1 MIGWRSRK
9 VMTLSN
15 LLRPVVLAGLL
26 TSLGLAQTQAAP
38 QDQKAPRPKIKV
50 VLPQAPKNQDTP
62 NTPPQSAPEQRDQQK
77 DTTKPAENAA
87 SPSAQK
93 LGVTNTGAT
102 DRAQSYYH
110 FGLAHMYEELAAM
123 SGRSEYANRAIE
135 EYRQAIQ
142 NDPQSDYLNA
152 GIAELYFKTGRIR
165 DAVMES
171 QEVIKRDPA
180 NLEARKLLG
189 RIYLRSLGDPQGG
202 GSQSQE
208 MLNLAIQ
215 QFTEIVKLEPN
226 NPDNH
231 LLLGRL
237 YILNKDLLRAEE
249 EFKAARGV
257 DPTSEEAVSN
267 LAYLYNEEGDAKKA
281 IATLNSLPE
290 EQRSAKLYSILGYTY
305 EQQHDYKN
313 AIRAYKKA
321 VDLDKDNLDAIRGM
335 AQNLLNDGQTEAAL
349 AQYQQVIDADPQ
361 DAQAYLRISDIYRRQ
376 GKFDAALDMLN
387 KADSLMQDLLEV
399 PYNKALIFEAQGK
412 YDESIQLLQGLVE
425 KSTKPAGNYSAPER
439 NNRAVFLERLG
450 SVYRETGKT
459 QLAVDTFRKLLD
471 LGDENAER
479 GYQQL
484 VDTYREAKQWSQA
497 TEVAQ
502 EAVKKMPNDK
512 SLKLVLAGQLADNGQ
527 ADQGVAQAK
536 ALLKGKPEDRE
547 VYVALAQMHT
557 RLKRWKDA
565 EEALDNADRLSTKP
579 DDKQAVLFLRGSAYE
594 RQKKYDLAEEVFRK
608 ILTTDPSNAMV
619 LNYLGYMLAD
629 RGVRVEEALAYIKK
643 AVDQEPQNGAYLD
656 SLGWAYFKLNNM
668 ELAEENLRKASERIP
683 NDPTV
688 HQHLG
693 DVYQKTGRL
702 RIAAAQW
709 ERAIDEWN
717 RSVPADVDNDELARV
732 QKALESAKVKLA
744 KQQAK

>member
-1 MIGWRSRK
+1 
-9 VMTLSN
+9 
-15 LLRPVVLAGLL
+15 
-26 TSLGLAQTQAAP
+26 
-38 QDQKAPRPKIKV
+38 
-50 VLPQAPKNQDTP
+50 
-62 NTPPQSAPEQRDQQK
+62 
-77 DTTKPAENAA
+77 
-87 SPSAQK
+87 
-93 LGVTNTGAT
+93 
-102 DRAQSYYH
+102 
-110 FGLAHMYEELAAM
+110 
-123 SGRSEYANRAIE
+123 
-135 EYRQAIQ
+135 
-142 NDPQSDYLNA
+142 
-152 GIAELYFKTGRIR
+152 
-165 DAVMES
+165 MES
-171 QEVIKRDPA
+171 QEVIKRDPN

-202 GSQSQE
+202 TQSQE

-215 QFTEIVKLEPN
+215 QFTEIVKLEPSN
-226 NPDNH
+226 ADNH

-237 YILNKDLLRAEE
+237 YILNKDLLKAEE
-249 EFKAARGV
+249 EFKAARKV

-281 IATLNSLPE
+281 IETLNSFPE
-290 EQRSAKLYSILGYTY
+290 DQRSGKLYSILGYTY

-313 AIRAYKKA
+313 AVKAYKKA
-321 VDLDKDNLDAIRGM
+321 VDLDKDNLDAVRGM
-335 AQNLLNDGQTEAAL
+335 AQNLLNDGQTDAAL
-349 AQYQQVIDADPQ
+349 AQYKQVIEADPQ
-361 DAQAYLRISDIYRRQ
+361 DAQAYLRVSDIYRRQ
-376 GKFDAALDMLN
+376 GKYDAALEMLN

-399 PYNKALIFEAQGK
+399 PYNRALIFEAQGK
-412 YDESIQLLQGLVE
+412 NDEAIQLLQGLVE
-425 KSTKPAGNYSAPER
+425 KSAKPAGNYTAPER

-484 VDTYREAKQWSQA
+484 VDTYREAKQWNQA

-502 EAVKKMPNDK
+502 EAVKKMPNDRP
-512 SLKLVLAGQLADNGQ
+512 LKLVLAGQLADSGQ
-527 ADQGVAQAK
+527 ADEGVAQAK

-547 VYVALAQMHT
+547 VYVALAQMYT
-557 RLKRWKDA
+557 RLKKWKDA
-565 EEALDNADRLSTKP
+565 EDALSNADRLSIKA
-579 DDKQAVLFLRGSAYE
+579 DDKQAVLFLRASAYE
-594 RQKKYDLAEEVFRK
+594 RQKKYDAAEEVFRK
-608 ILTTDPSNAMV
+608 ILTTDPTNAMV

-629 RGVRVEEALAYIKK
+629 RGVRVEEALGYIKK

-668 ELAEENLRKASERIP
+668 ELAEENLRKASEHIP

-732 QKALESAKVKLA
+732 QKELESARVKLA
-744 KQQAK
+744 KQQTK